1 MVDSA
6 ESKKMKAA
14 MFELISKEITCNFCQ
29 EIIWKAQIFESTGGL
44 TACETCKNSSQEEFQ
59 RNYKAEK
66 MLVIFE
72 IECKYKVDG
81 CQITR
86 GPHNIIQHEEAC
98 EYRLVKCP
106 ILACCGEYQFR

>member
-1 MVDSA
+1 MVDLA
-6 ESKKMKAA
+6 VKE
-14 MFELISKEITCNFCQ
+14 MFETVSKDVTCNFCQ
-29 EIIWKAQIFESTGGL
+29 EIIWKSPIFETTGGL
-44 TACETCKNSSQEEFQ
+44 TACETCKKSSMENFL